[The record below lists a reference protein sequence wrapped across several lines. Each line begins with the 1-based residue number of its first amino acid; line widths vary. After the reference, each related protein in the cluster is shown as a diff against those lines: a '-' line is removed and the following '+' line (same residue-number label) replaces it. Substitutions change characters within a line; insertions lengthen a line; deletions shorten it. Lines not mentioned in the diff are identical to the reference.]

1 MNFKEKRYQNK
12 LMYNSCIKY
21 IYIHIMKWVFFS
33 STGALKLLCK
43 SKETSIIVT
52 HIDGIQCISVKCRN
66 MKFGILG
73 ELDK

>member
-1 MNFKEKRYQNK
+1 
-12 LMYNSCIKY
+12 MYNSSIKY
-21 IYIHIMKWVFFS
+21 IYTHNEMGFFS

-73 ELDK
+73 ELD

>member
-1 MNFKEKRYQNK
+1 
-12 LMYNSCIKY
+12 
-21 IYIHIMKWVFFS
+21 MKWVFFS

-73 ELDK
+73 ELD